1 MVALNFLRDELFG
14 FLGLTGLVELVRS
27 GDYTALATWKGLTS
41 VVAPVLPLVLLAE
54 VAIALFRRQFLQEG
68 YRLTFLIYAVNRAFS
83 HMISITAVA
92 FCIGL
97 LQPFALFH
105 VGFTWYGLI
114 YGYPVWEF
122 SHFVYHFLAHKV
134 RLLWC
139 LHSTHHAPRSMN
151 LMVGNAHF
159 FLEGPYADVIRT
171 SICIS
176 SRNSI
181 RFCCSRS
188 CSLTVAGGTF
198 IHVGEGL
205 FKNGR
210 IRALEALVL
219 TPAHH
224 RVHHASNPL
233 YVDTNFCNLLN
244 VWDRLFGTY
253 QNARADVAIEY
264 GITRE
269 MNPNSFMD
277 VYFGEFAA
285 LWRDFRAAPGLRN
298 KLLYIVL
305 PPGWSHEGKH
315 KTAAVMRRE
324 YLQNSA
330 QV

>member
-1 MVALNFLRDELFG
+1 MSALDFVHNELLE
-14 FLGLTGLVELVRS
+14 FLGLTGLAELVHS
-27 GDYTALATWKGLTS
+27 GDYTTLATWKSFTS
-41 VVAPVLPLVLLAE
+41 VVAPILPLLLIAE
-54 VAIALFRRQFLQEG
+54 MVIALCQRRFIREG
-68 YRLTFLIYAVNRAFS
+68 YRLIFLIYAVNRALS

-97 LQPFALFH
+97 LLPFAPFR

-159 FLEGPYADVIRT
+159 FLEGPYADVVRT
-171 SICIS
+171 SICI
-176 SRNSI
+176 
-181 RFCCSRS
+181 
-188 CSLTVAGGTF
+188 LAGLDPLLLFAIMFIDGAWGTF
-198 IHVGEGL
+198 IHVSERV
-205 FKNGR
+205 FKDGHL
-210 IRALEALVL
+210 RALKSLIL

-224 RVHHASNPL
+224 HVHHASNPL

-244 VWDRLFGTY
+244 IWDRLFGTY

-269 MNPNSFMD
+269 MNPNSFID
-277 VYFGEFAA
+277 VYFGEIVA

-298 KLLYIVL
+298 KLFYLVL

-315 KTAAVMRRE
+315 RTATIVRHEYMRS
-324 YLQNSA
+324 SA
-330 QV
+330 HT

>member
-1 MVALNFLRDELFG
+1 MVALDFLRNELFV
-14 FLGLTGLVELVRS
+14 FLGLQGLIELVRS
-27 GDYTALATWKGLTS
+27 GDYTALATWKGFTS
-41 VVAPVLPLVLLAE
+41 VIAPLLPLVLLAE
-54 VAIALFRRQFLQEG
+54 VAIALLRRRFLREG
-68 YRLTFLIYAVNRAFS
+68 YRLTFLIYAINRAFS
-83 HMISITAVA
+83 HMISITAVG

-97 LQPFALFH
+97 LQPFAPFR
-105 VGFTWYGLI
+105 VGFTWYGVI

-159 FLEGPYADVIRT
+159 FLEGPYADVVRT
-171 SICIS
+171 SICILAGLDPLLLLAIMFIDS
-176 SRNSI
+176 SW
-181 RFCCSRS
+181 
-188 CSLTVAGGTF
+188 GTF
-198 IHVGEGL
+198 IHVGESM
-205 FKNGR
+205 FKHGR
-210 IRALEALVL
+210 MRALEAFVLV
-219 TPAHH
+219 PVHH
-224 RVHHASNPL
+224 RVHHARNPL

-253 QNARADVAIEY
+253 QNARVDVAIEY

-285 LWRDFRAAPGLRN
+285 LWHDIRAAPGLRN

-324 YLQNSA
+324 YLQSNA
-330 QV
+330 PV